1 MDSLRRLR
9 KTASRKVKTSKLSEE
24 KSIARNHE
32 MAIALEKEMFKEAQ
46 KQHRSYPE
54 LRLGVDDI
62 DERYKS
68 IDLDSRL
75 SSRNQRR
82 HASKT
87 PCQYYPLHDKNSIR
101 FLIFRH

>member
-9 KTASRKVKTSKLSEE
+9 KTASRKSKTSKLSEE

-54 LRLGVDDI
+54 LRLGVVDI

-68 IDLDSRL
+68 IDLDSRRL

-87 PCQYYPLHDKNSIR
+87 PC
-101 FLIFRH
+101 